1 MYDYPMSEYVYE
13 TTADTVLA
21 DIEEEIAFAL
31 KENKDLSR
39 EDVVRDIAEAILR
52 DVPQRGLK
60 SQVRRRLG
68 I

>member
-1 MYDYPMSEYVYE
+1 MSEYVYE

>member
-1 MYDYPMSEYVYE
+1 MNEYMYE
-13 TTADTVLA
+13 TTANEVLA
-21 DIEEEIAFAL
+21 DIEAAIADTLA
-31 KENKDLSR
+31 ENSELSR
-39 EDVVRDIAEAILR
+39 EDVVRDVAEAILR

>member
-1 MYDYPMSEYVYE
+1 MYE
-13 TTADTVLA
+13 TTANEVLA
-21 DIEEEIAFAL
+21 DIESAIADTLA
-31 KENKDLSR
+31 ENSELSR
-39 EDVVRDIAEAILR
+39 EDVVRDVAEAILR

>member
-1 MYDYPMSEYVYE
+1 MSEYVYE
-13 TTADTVLA
+13 TTAAAVMA

-31 KENKDLSR
+31 EENADLSR
-39 EDVVRDIAEAILR
+39 EDVVRDIAEAVLR

>member
-1 MYDYPMSEYVYE
+1 MYE
-13 TTADTVLA
+13 TTAAAVMA

-31 KENKDLSR
+31 EENADLSR
-39 EDVVRDIAEAILR
+39 EDVVRDIAEAVLR
-52 DVPQRGLK
+52 DVPQRGIK

>member
-1 MYDYPMSEYVYE
+1 MSEYVYE
-13 TTADTVLA
+13 TTAAAIMA

-31 KENKDLSR
+31 EENADLSR
-39 EDVVRDIAEAILR
+39 EDVVRDIAEAVLR

>member
-1 MYDYPMSEYVYE
+1 MNEYMYE
-13 TTADTVLA
+13 TTANEVLA
-21 DIEEEIAFAL
+21 DIEAAIADTLA
-31 KENKDLSR
+31 ENTELSR
-39 EDVVRDIAEAILR
+39 EDVVRDVAEAILR

>member
-1 MYDYPMSEYVYE
+1 MSEYVYE
-13 TTADTVLA
+13 TTAAAVMA

-31 KENKDLSR
+31 EENADLSR
-39 EDVVRDIAEAILR
+39 EDVVRDIAEAVLR
-52 DVPQRGLK
+52 DVHQRGLK

>member
-1 MYDYPMSEYVYE
+1 MNEYMYE
-13 TTADTVLA
+13 TTANEVLA
-21 DIEEEIAFAL
+21 DIEAAIADTLA
-31 KENKDLSR
+31 ENPELSR
-39 EDVVRDIAEAILR
+39 EDVVRDVAEAILR

>member
-1 MYDYPMSEYVYE
+1 MYE
-13 TTADTVLA
+13 TTANEVLA
-21 DIEEEIAFAL
+21 DIEAAIADTLA
-31 KENKDLSR
+31 ENPELSR
-39 EDVVRDIAEAILR
+39 EDVARDVAEAILR

>member
-1 MYDYPMSEYVYE
+1 MSEYVYE
-13 TTADTVLA
+13 TTAAAVMA

-31 KENKDLSR
+31 EENADLSR
-39 EDVVRDIAEAILR
+39 EDVVRDIAEAVLR
-52 DVPQRGLK
+52 DVPQRGIK

>member
-1 MYDYPMSEYVYE
+1 MSEYVYE
-13 TTADTVLA
+13 TTAAAVIA

-31 KENKDLSR
+31 EENTDLSR
-39 EDVVRDIAEAILR
+39 EDVVRDIAEAVLR
-52 DVPQRGLK
+52 DVPQRGIK

>member
-1 MYDYPMSEYVYE
+1 MYE
-13 TTADTVLA
+13 TTANEVLA
-21 DIEEEIAFAL
+21 DIEAAIADTLA
-31 KENKDLSR
+31 ENPELSR
-39 EDVVRDIAEAILR
+39 EDVVRDVAEAILR

>member
-1 MYDYPMSEYVYE
+1 MYE
-13 TTADTVLA
+13 TTANEVLA
-21 DIEEEIAFAL
+21 DIEVAIADTLADNP
-31 KENKDLSR
+31 ELSR
-39 EDVVRDIAEAILR
+39 EDVVRDVAEAILR

>member
-1 MYDYPMSEYVYE
+1 MNEYMYE
-13 TTADTVLA
+13 TTANEVLA
-21 DIEEEIAFAL
+21 DIEAAIVDTL
-31 KENKDLSR
+31 TENPDLSR
-39 EDVVRDIAEAILR
+39 EDVVRDVAEAILR

>member
-1 MYDYPMSEYVYE
+1 MYE
-13 TTADTVLA
+13 TTANEVLA
-21 DIEEEIAFAL
+21 DIEAAIADTLA
-31 KENKDLSR
+31 ENSELSR
-39 EDVVRDIAEAILR
+39 EDVVRDVAEAILR

>member
-1 MYDYPMSEYVYE
+1 MNEYMYE
-13 TTADTVLA
+13 TTANEVLA
-21 DIEEEIAFAL
+21 DIESAIADTLA
-31 KENKDLSR
+31 ENPELSR
-39 EDVVRDIAEAILR
+39 EDVVRDVAEAILR

>member
-1 MYDYPMSEYVYE
+1 MYE
-13 TTADTVLA
+13 TTANEVLA
-21 DIEEEIAFAL
+21 DIEAAIADTLA
-31 KENKDLSR
+31 ENTELSR
-39 EDVVRDIAEAILR
+39 EDVVRDVAEAILR